1 MDWVTLIF
9 AMLGGFFNGTYPV
22 PIKAPKVLEANV
34 HPIMFQCY
42 KTISVF
48 FFGLAIVAIRAAS
61 GHKPVYE
68 FTYWGIASAAAW
80 IPSGLFTITSVPLCG
95 VGMAIVINASTA
107 AVLSFLVFWL
117 VFDEKVKEHEVGGK
131 EIYFAPIFLAA
142 IVLGMA
148 GLVFAPKLKLAPEDE
163 EDEYAQK
170 ERLLEEDPSKKKP
183 TARRMFM
190 GICSAVLAGVFSATQ
205 YAVMT
210 IGKHYEE
217 DHATNTK
224 TGKMGCRKH
233 MKDDCPTKLVEQF
246 DNFGSWL
253 ASFGFGAILVTS
265 MFVIGLAV
273 HEKQHGRSLPSFHFP
288 VMKVPGFTAGAC
300 WCLGNFF
307 NTAAVMRGG
316 NSIVMAQQLSMTLIT
331 SGLWGIFYYKEMPWQ
346 NACAWG
352 MCALWT
358 LVFMVLL
365 GLEKS

>member
-34 HPIMFQCY
+34 HPIIFQCY

-48 FFGLAIVAIRAAS
+48 FFGLTIVAIRAAS

-68 FTYWGIASAAAW
+68 FTKWGILSAAAW

-117 VFDEKVKEHEVGGK
+117 VFDEKVKQHEVGGK

-142 IVLGMA
+142 IVMGMM
-148 GLVFAPKLKLAPEDE
+148 GLVWAPKVKFSGGDDEDE
-163 EDEYAQK
+163 QDEYAQK
-170 ERLLEEDPSKKKP
+170 EALLDAPSKPKQ
-183 TARRMFM
+183 TAKRTFL
-190 GICSAVLAGVFSATQ
+190 GICAAILAGFFSAMQ

-217 DHATNTK
+217 DHALNHL
-224 TGKMGCRKH
+224 TGKMGCRKD
-233 MKDDCPTKLVEQF
+233 MKHSCPTKLVEQF

-265 MFVIGLAV
+265 VFVMGLAIR
-273 HEKQHGRSLPSFHFP
+273 ETSAGRPMPSFQFQ
-288 VMKVPGFTAGAC
+288 VMKVPGFIAGGC

-331 SGLWGIFYYKEMPWQ
+331 SGLW
-346 NACAWG
+346 
-352 MCALWT
+352 
-358 LVFMVLL
+358 
-365 GLEKS
+365 